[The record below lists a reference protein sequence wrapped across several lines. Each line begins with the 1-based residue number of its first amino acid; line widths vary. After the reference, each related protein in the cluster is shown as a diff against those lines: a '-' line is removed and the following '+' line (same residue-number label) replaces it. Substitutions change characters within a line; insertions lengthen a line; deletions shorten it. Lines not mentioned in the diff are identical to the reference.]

1 MWYIYLYVSMIPSR
15 QNILRYLFGKMFLI
29 MS

>member
-1 MWYIYLYVSMIPSR
+1 MWYIYIYVFMIPSR
-15 QNILRYLFGKMFLI
+15 QNILRYLFGEMFLI